1 MGSVVSCLW
10 ARLAQAGRGHEAGLS
25 LIEML
30 VAATMSVLIV
40 GAAGSMVISAVKTQ
54 PKVSKKAQNISTAR
68 WVLERMTR
76 EIRNGVAVEAGTSSS
91 VTFRTRVRRTECGGG
106 VEEEATQ
113 PAIQCRVVYACTGS
127 SCTRT
132 ETAPGAEG
140 GGTPTTF
147 VSGLDSAE
155 VFSFEPP
162 VEAEG
167 DFSEVTYIGVTLNI
181 PNPEGA
187 GDLTVTDGASLRS
200 LSLSG

>member
-1 MGSVVSCLW
+1 MRRLR
-10 ARLAQAGRGHEAGLS
+10 ARLARAGRGREAGLT

-40 GAAGSMVISAVKTQ
+40 GAAGSMVISAVRTQ

-113 PAIQCRVVYACTGS
+113 PAIQCRVVYACTVS

-140 GGTPTTF
+140 GTPTTI
-147 VSGLDSAE
+147 VSGLDSAD

-162 VEAEG
+162 VAAEG